1 MRKVQ
6 QGFTLIELMI
16 VVAIIGILA
25 AIAIPAYSDYTRKA
39 RFTEVINATAPFKS
53 AVEECAQDGSCIT
66 GGAIAGIAVATNGF
80 PALPTA
86 YPANVASIAVTA
98 AGQITGTATTN
109 GGLNGETYVITPTFN
124 GAGNS
129 VTWVVTGNCLTT
141 GLCKI

>member
-1 MRKVQ
+1 MQKMQ
-6 QGFTLIELMI
+6 KGFTLIELMI

-39 RFTEVINATAPFKS
+39 RFTEVVNATAPFKT

-66 GGAIAGIAVATNGF
+66 AGAITGIAVGAGGF

-86 YPANVASIAVTA
+86 YPANVTSLAVSA
-98 AGQITGTATTN
+98 AGQITGTASAN
-109 GGLNGETYVITPTFN
+109 GGLNGETYIITPTYN

-129 VTWVVTGNCLTT
+129 VTWVTTGTCLTT
-141 GLCKI
+141 GLCKP